1 MRDVSLTGA
10 QVPSMPGGM
19 SGFQRLNMS
28 DGSAAR
34 SSCQP
39 PSRIRPNTAMRTEP
53 TMRMIVCT
61 ASVYATPRIPPATV
75 YSPGS
80 TTTATEQTQRVQLVV
95 GEGHAARRA
104 RAGETDEVLGA
115 DVGGEDGRPDDEPAQ
130 VAAGEKVIVGGVPVH
145 PNRPPGE
152 SEQQAEVQQN
162 DQPVPARH
170 ACSLAAVGRGEYTS
184 CPPCQERL
192 AAAPLPRDTRLPAAS
207 CHSEKRAW

>member
-39 PSRIRPNTAMRTEP
+39 PSRIRPNTVMRTEP

-75 YSPGS
+75 YSPVS
-80 TTTATEQTQRVQLVV
+80 TTTATEPTQKLLKVAPPRCNRASGSRVAKTTPPAKMPTANLVS
-95 GEGHAARRA
+95 
-104 RAGETDEVLGA
+104 T
-115 DVGGEDGRPDDEPAQ
+115 
-130 VAAGEKVIVGGVPVH
+130 
-145 PNRPPGE
+145 
-152 SEQQAEVQQN
+152 
-162 DQPVPARH
+162 
-170 ACSLAAVGRGEYTS
+170 
-184 CPPCQERL
+184 
-192 AAAPLPRDTRLPAAS
+192 
-207 CHSEKRAW
+207 